1 MDEDTATI
9 LVITAVPFLFFPYI
23 VLFAVGVLDITGVDR
38 MLPGPLFPIT
48 ASLLSTVIICGI
60 LAPVMKFLRKPAPW
74 IKMAL
79 TRIGLVAYF
88 LSLLIVNF
96 FFRAR

>member
-9 LVITAVPFLFFPYI
+9 LVITAVPPFLFFPPYI

-60 LAPVMKFLRKPAPW
+60 LAPPVMKFLRKPAPPW

-79 TRIGLVAYF
+79 TRIG
-88 LSLLIVNF
+88 SLLTSCPS
-96 FFRAR
+96 